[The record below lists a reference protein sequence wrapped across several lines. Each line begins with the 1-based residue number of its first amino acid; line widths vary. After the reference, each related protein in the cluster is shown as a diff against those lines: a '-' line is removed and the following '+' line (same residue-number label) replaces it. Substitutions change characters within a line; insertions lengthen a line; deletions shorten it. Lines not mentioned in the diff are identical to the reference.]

1 LIQFLYYCISSLN
14 NLKRKQFIE
23 IPEPCQENWSEMEI
37 VSLGRHCMV
46 CEKKVVD
53 FRRMPD
59 QQVIDILHQSNYKTC
74 GRFTENQLLNGFE
87 KKKENFLPFKLK
99 AAASAILLFFSDKAL
114 AVNSPKTTSIE
125 INSKF
130 NSKEVYSFAKQTRH
144 SPADSNRRYLKGVVL
159 DSVTGEGLPGVNIFL
174 VEDSK
179 RTLTDIDGKF
189 VLELPESIHDNF
201 MILVSSYSNGWVDYE
216 IHISKKD
223 NIENYQILL
232 PSDMSDVPM
241 IGIIVPAKKKWWQ
254 RKKKK

>member
-1 LIQFLYYCISSLN
+1 LN
-14 NLKRKQFIE
+14 NLKRKQFVE
-23 IPEPCQENWSEMEI
+23 IPEPCHENWSEMEI

-53 FRRMPD
+53 FTRMPD

-130 NSKEVYSFAKQTRH
+130 NSKEVYSFAKQTRYF
-144 SPADSNRRYLKGVVL
+144 PADSNRRYLKGVVL
-159 DSVTGEGLPGVNIFL
+159 DSVTGETFPGAKLFFKGYETIRTMSDLDGNFIL
-174 VEDSK
+174 EIPNSLIQDS
-179 RTLTDIDGKF
+179 F
-189 VLELPESIHDNF
+189 
-201 MILVSSYSNGWVDYE
+201 ILVVHAVSYRINDFEMNISNQD
-216 IHISKKD
+216 IL
-223 NIENYQILL
+223 ENLKILL
-232 PSDMSDVPM
+232 PTDMKDKNISVS
-241 IGIIVPAKKKWWQ
+241 IGIVVNVPPKKKWWQ